1 MSFLLEDSAA
11 VAALVALLWLSHRVL
26 KAFGKARGRRGA
38 TLASQP
44 DGPSISDA
52 TVWQRSWRQRTG
64 EPIEAAYDKQ
74 P

>member
-1 MSFLLEDSAA
+1 MILLLEDVAA
-11 VAALVALLWLSHRVL
+11 VAALVGLLWLSRHAL
-26 KAFGKARGRRGA
+26 KASRKVRGRRHVPF
-38 TLASQP
+38 ASRP